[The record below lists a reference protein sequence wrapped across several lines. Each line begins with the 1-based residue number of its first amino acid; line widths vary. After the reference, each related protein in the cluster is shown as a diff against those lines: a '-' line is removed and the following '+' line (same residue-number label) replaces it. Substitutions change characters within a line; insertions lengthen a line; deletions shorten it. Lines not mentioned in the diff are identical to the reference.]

1 MQSKP
6 VITISELTKNYEG
19 FHLHIDELNIDA
31 GSFVGLIGENGAGKS
46 TLLQLL
52 LNQIR
57 SDTGSIRILG
67 SSNQKNEQQIKLKLG
82 VVLEKN
88 FFPLSFSASQIEKMM
103 RDIYPSW
110 DEALFLTLLQN
121 FALPPTKKL
130 KEFSRGMTVKLNF
143 AVALAH
149 HPQIL
154 FADEATSGLDPIVRR
169 EILALLESY
178 VQKQKM
184 TVVLSS
190 HILSDLEQVA
200 SHFVFIHN
208 GEILLQENRAD
219 LLKRFIVTTKKHKQC
234 YQLKQA
240 ETTKYLVEVTGKK
253 TTDTRYATLEE
264 ILLFLVKEVK
274 IDEGTTI

>member
-67 SSNQKNEQQIKLKLG
+67 SSYQKNEQQIKLKLG

-234 YQLKQA
+234 YQLKHA

-264 ILLFLVKEVK
+264 ILLFLVKGVK